1 MPSGSLLAG
10 ALLAVPVAAQ
20 SAPGPLPSAE
30 ARKLGGAFAAA
41 LLDLENEVE
50 IVWNGKGVARRK
62 PERGFV
68 TALEA
73 ALDRCDW
80 KTLLESKVSL
90 P

>member
-20 SAPGPLPSAE
+20 PTPAPLPSAE
-30 ARKLGGAFAAA
+30 ARKLRGAFGAA
-41 LLDLENEVE
+41 LLDLEKEVE
-50 IVWNGKGVARRK
+50 VVWNGRQAVRRK

-80 KTLLESKVSL
+80 KTLLESKFSL